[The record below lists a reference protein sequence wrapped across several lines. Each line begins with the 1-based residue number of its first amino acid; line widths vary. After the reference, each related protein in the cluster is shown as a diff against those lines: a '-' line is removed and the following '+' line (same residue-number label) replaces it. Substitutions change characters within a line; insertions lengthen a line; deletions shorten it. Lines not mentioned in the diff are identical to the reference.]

1 MESFF
6 GGFFPV
12 EVLAVSV
19 GFVDEILASFGVLEE
34 VVDLFCEFLGSL
46 WFGAFFVEGEGVG
59 GEVFLEA
66 GVVGD
71 DCGGAMGHCF
81 EWWEAKAFVE

>member
-34 VVDLFCEFLGSL
+34 VVDLFCEF
-46 WFGAFFVEGEGVG
+46 FGITR
-59 GEVFLEA
+59 L
-66 GVVGD
+66 
-71 DCGGAMGHCF
+71 
-81 EWWEAKAFVE
+81 K